1 MEKPPPSP
9 QSSCAGTQKTG
20 DEVFDFDYQLSILPD
35 NPGVYLMK
43 NELGEIIYVG
53 KAKNLKK
60 RVKSYFLN
68 SKNHSEKTRVM
79 VSKVAE
85 FEYILTDSEMEALI
99 LEMNLIKKYSPR
111 YNVLLKD
118 DKHFPFIKITTNEDF
133 PRVYVTRTFAKD
145 GNRYFGPYTDA
156 TAVHET
162 LDTIK
167 KIYPI
172 RTCKRI
178 ILEFGE
184 RTKPCL
190 NYHLGLCKAPC
201 AGYISKEEYAFMIED
216 IIRLLE
222 GKDVKIKKSLKDEM
236 MEAAEKLD
244 FERAAGLRDKLLSIE
259 KTVQKQKIF
268 TGRID
273 DEDYIGLFKDDEDVS
288 VQVFNV
294 RDGKLMGREH
304 HILKGFAKEED
315 EIILMDF
322 MKSYYSGTAFV
333 PKSIYT
339 RVEITEEVLQKWLE
353 MRRGKGVLLHAP
365 KRGEKLN
372 MLTLAESNARATMEQ
387 FKEKILSEYESNM
400 EALTDLAT
408 LLELEDLPHRLE
420 AYDISNIQG
429 VDSVGTMVVYE
440 DHKFKKSD
448 YRRFKIKT
456 VKGAN
461 DYDSMREIL
470 TRRFQRGL
478 NEIREIQAQK
488 LDYQGGK
495 FSIFPDLI
503 IMDGGKGQ
511 VNIALGVMQEL
522 GLEIPVM
529 GLVKDDAHRTRGIIF
544 NNVEYGLRDRKEA
557 RNLLTR
563 IQDEVH
569 RFAITYHRTLR
580 DKRTLHS
587 ILEDIPRVG
596 ERRRKNLMMKFGS
609 IEAIRGA
616 SLEELK
622 KTPGIDLETA
632 KSIHSYFHGRIEKEA
647 GSAMNPQSE

>member
-1 MEKPPPSP
+1 M
-9 QSSCAGTQKTG
+9 
-20 DEVFDFDYQLSILPD
+20 FDFEYQLGILPD
-35 NPGVYLMK
+35 EPGVYLMK

-53 KAKNLKK
+53 KAKSLKK
-60 RVKSYFLN
+60 RVKSYFQN
-68 SKNHSEKTRVM
+68 TKNHSEKTRIM

-133 PRVYVTRTFAKD
+133 PRVYVTRTYAKD
-145 GNRYFGPYTDA
+145 GNRYFGPYTDV

-172 RTCKRI
+172 RTCKRV
-178 ILEFGE
+178 ILALGAPQ
-184 RTKPCL
+184 KPCL

-201 AGYISKEEYAFMIED
+201 AGYINKEDYGLMIED

-222 GKDVKIKKSLKDEM
+222 GKDVVVKKSLKEDM
-236 MEAAEKLD
+236 MKAAEALD
-244 FERAAGLRDKLLSIE
+244 FEQAAKLRDKLLSIE
-259 KTVQKQKIF
+259 KTVQKQKVF
-268 TGRID
+268 TGKIH
-273 DEDYIGLFKDDEDVS
+273 DEDYIGLFKDEEDVS
-288 VQVFNV
+288 VQVFTV

-304 HILKGFAKEED
+304 HILKSFAKEED
-315 EIILMDF
+315 QVLLEEF

-333 PKSIYT
+333 PKNIYT
-339 RVEITEEVLQKWLE
+339 RLPVEDPILKEWLE
-353 MRRGKGVLLHAP
+353 MRRGKGVELLSP
-365 KRGEKLN
+365 KRGPKLN
-372 MLTLAESNARATMEQ
+372 MLSLAESNARATLEQ
-387 FKEKILSEYESNM
+387 FKEKILSEYDQNM
-400 EALTDLAT
+400 RALEELAT
-408 LLELEDLPHRLE
+408 LLELEDLPERME
-420 AYDISNIQG
+420 AFDISNIQG
-429 VDSVGTMVVYE
+429 VDSVGTMIVYE
-440 DHKFKKSD
+440 GRKFKKSD

-478 NEIREIQAQK
+478 KEVMEIQERK
-488 LDYQGGK
+488 LEYTQGK
-495 FSIFPDLI
+495 FSIFPDLL

-511 VNIALGVMQEL
+511 VNIAKEVLRDL
-522 GLEIPVM
+522 NLEIPII
-529 GLVKDDAHRTRGIIF
+529 GLVKDEAHRSRGIIYEG
-544 NNVEYGLRDRKEA
+544 VEYSLKGRGEA
-557 RNLLTR
+557 KNLLTR

-596 ERRRKNLMMKFGS
+596 AKRRKNLMLKFGS
-609 IEAIRGA
+609 IEAIRQA
-616 SLEELK
+616 SLVELS
-622 KTPGIDLETA
+622 KTPGIDEETA
-632 KSIHSYFHGRIEKEA
+632 RSIRKYFHGEK
-647 GSAMNPQSE
+647 Q